1 MQEKIMVIAVAT
13 EWGDDFD
20 RFACYKIEMGKVR
33 ESEVVRVAPGGA
45 DKFAA
50 QLNGL
55 EADLLIASKVP
66 DELRDALDNAGVIP
80 IAGHSGRADVVL
92 KSYLAG
98 TLF

>member
-1 MQEKIMVIAVAT
+1 MIIAVAT

-20 RFACYKIEMGKVR
+20 RFAYYKIEQGKVR

-45 DKFAA
+45 DKFAS

-55 EADLLIASKVP
+55 EIDLLIASKVT
-66 DELRDALDNAGVIP
+66 DEFRDALDNAGVIL
-80 IAGHSGRADVVL
+80 ITGYTGRADGIL
-92 KSYLAG
+92 KSYLSG